1 MPEDEKMLTD
11 NMKRELV
18 ERIKAAGKVDKIL
31 LFGSAATG
39 TAGPDS
45 DIDLI
50 VVLDRDTI
58 PGNYRERSINYLQI
72 SRAIRTFEKQHP
84 IDLLVYT
91 RPEFEMIKNNGSL
104 FVRRVL
110 REGIEL
116 S

>member
-1 MPEDEKMLTD
+1 MLTD
-11 NMKRELV
+11 EIKRELV
-18 ERIKAAGKVDKIL
+18 ERIKAADRIDNII
-31 LFGSAATG
+31 LFGSEASG

-50 VVLDRDTI
+50 VVLDRDTS
-58 PGNYRERSINYLQI
+58 PGNFRESSANYLQI
-72 SRAIRTFEKQHP
+72 SRAIREIEKRYS

-91 RPEFEMIKNNGSL
+91 RPEFEKIKAGGSL
-104 FVRRVL
+104 FVRRVV

>member
-1 MPEDEKMLTD
+1 MLTD
-11 NMKRELV
+11 EMKKELV
-18 ERIKAAGKVDKIL
+18 ERIKAADRIDRII
-31 LFGSAATG
+31 LFGSEAVG
-39 TAGPDS
+39 TAAPDS

-50 VVLDRDTI
+50 VVLDRDTS
-58 PGNYRERSINYLQI
+58 PGSFRESSANYLQV
-72 SRAIRTFEKQHP
+72 SRAIREIEKRYP

-91 RPEFEMIKNNGSL
+91 RPEFEKIKTSGSL